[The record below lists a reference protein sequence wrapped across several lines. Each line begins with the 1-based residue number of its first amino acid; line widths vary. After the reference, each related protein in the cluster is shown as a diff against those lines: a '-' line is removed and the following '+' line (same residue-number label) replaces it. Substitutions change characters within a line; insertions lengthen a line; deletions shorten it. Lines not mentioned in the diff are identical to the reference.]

1 MGRTF
6 AAVIHGQ
13 SLRGVE
19 CGLNP
24 YLLGS
29 GSQKVRPCGG
39 VRGKGV
45 TRGVCAQ
52 CRDLQKGQW
61 PPGQGGVA
69 HGPYLAEE
77 PCGKK
82 AQNGGWGITVARQ
95 RARR

>member
-24 YLLGS
+24 YLWGS

-45 TRGVCAQ
+45 TRGPCAK
-52 CRDLQKGQW
+52 CGDLQKRQW
-61 PPGQGGVA
+61 RPSQGVTHGSWGRPRSGVWVRGVTR
-69 HGPYLAEE
+69 GP
-77 PCGKK
+77 
-82 AQNGGWGITVARQ
+82 
-95 RARR
+95 RARGGDLQKSP